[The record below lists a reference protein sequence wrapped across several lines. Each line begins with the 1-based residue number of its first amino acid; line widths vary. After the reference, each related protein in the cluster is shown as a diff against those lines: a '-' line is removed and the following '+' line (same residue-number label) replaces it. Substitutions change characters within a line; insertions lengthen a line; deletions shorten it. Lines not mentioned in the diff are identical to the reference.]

1 MPYYIGMYGTIA
13 AFLILDYFKPRLGP
27 SANARVEAHQRL
39 KEKGED
45 LGWPLPADYAS
56 SIKK

>member
-1 MPYYIGMYGTIA
+1 MYGTIA
-13 AFLILDYFKPRLGP
+13 VFLLFEAFSPKLGP
-27 SANARVEAHQRL
+27 AANARVEAHKRL

-45 LGWPLPADYAS
+45 FGWPLPADYAS